1 MKREETIVATVRDRW
16 RRVRTDLPV
25 DALRLGVLAS
35 YTADPLVPHLGLG
48 LSEAGLPAQV
58 DVGPF
63 NRIVPECVDDDGE
76 TARRGAD
83 VLVVVP
89 RFEELGEHAPATW
102 ADELLRVAEAAAG
115 AARRRG
121 CGLLFVLPAVPET
134 RPGGVGDAGS
144 PGGVVA
150 HATRAREAVRRR
162 LAGTPGVDLAD
173 AEEVVRAVG
182 SRHAYHPVL
191 YRYAKVPYTEE
202 LFAHLGA
209 QLVRVLRTRYGRGPR
224 ATVVD
229 ADSMLGGEG
238 AAEGLRLSLRELTAG
253 GLQLAVRGSR
263 DSDALWATLAAE
275 LPELLDAVV
284 VDDRPV
290 AVQLATLAADLDVA
304 AERLALLTCDPTL
317 TDAVVLTGPPETWPP
332 QLRDAGL
339 LDRAP
344 EPVTEVPDVSTAAV
358 AAPPTLAEFT
368 AGLGVVVTYLP
379 VGPSG
384 VDRVAELVERTKGF
398 SLGIP
403 HTAADLAGRTAD
415 LLAVAVR
422 DRYGDYGTAA
432 AVGMHTEDG
441 VGTVDLFSVSCTV
454 LGKDVE
460 EAVVGELVERCAAAG
475 CATLTFRYRATGHN
489 DGALTFLRAAQIR
502 AWQAT
507 DGSAVRIG
515 VEIAEGATR

>member
-1 MKREETIVATVRDRW
+1 
-16 RRVRTDLPV
+16 
-25 DALRLGVLAS
+25 
-35 YTADPLVPHLGLG
+35 
-48 LSEAGLPAQV
+48 
-58 DVGPF
+58 
-63 NRIVPECVDDDGE
+63 
-76 TARRGAD
+76 
-83 VLVVVP
+83 VP
-89 RFEELGEHAPATW
+89 RFEELGEHEPATW

-121 CGLLFVLPAVPET
+121 RGLLFVLPAVPET
-134 RPGGVGDAGS
+134 RSGGVGDAGS

-173 AEEVVRAVG
+173 AEEAVRAVG
-182 SRHAYHPVL
+182 SRRAYHPVL

-209 QLVRVLRTRYGRGPR
+209 QLVRALRTRYGRGPR
-224 ATVVD
+224 AAVVD
-229 ADSMLGGEG
+229 ADSMLDGES
-238 AAEGLRLSLRELTAG
+238 AAEGLRLSLRELTAA

-263 DSDALWATLAAE
+263 NSDALWTTLTEE
-275 LPELLDAVV
+275 LPELLDACV

-290 AVQLATLAADLDVA
+290 AEQLATLAADLDVA
-304 AERLALLTCDPTL
+304 AQRLVLLTCDPAL
-317 TDAVVLTGPPETWPP
+317 PDAMVLIGPPETWPP
-332 QLRDAGL
+332 QLRDVGL
-339 LDRAP
+339 LDRTP
-344 EPVTEVPDVSTAAV
+344 DPVAEVPDVPTPAP
-358 AAPPTLAEFT
+358 APPTLAEFT
-368 AGLGVVVTYLP
+368 AGLGVTVTYPP
-379 VGPSG
+379 VGPLG

-403 HTAADLAGRTAD
+403 HSTDDLAGRMAD

-422 DRYGDYGTAA
+422 DRYGDYGIAA
-432 AVGMHTEDG
+432 AVGMHTADG

-454 LGKDVE
+454 LGKEVE
-460 EAVVGELVERCAAAG
+460 EAVIGELVERCAAAG

-489 DGALTFLRAAQIR
+489 DGALTFLRAAQSG

-515 VEIAEGATR
+515 IEMGEGATR